1 MQCAQVFMLWIGSLE
16 SDILG
21 LKPGFANSFLD
32 YFIQIKS
39 QQGALGKEIINSVST
54 MLEGLSESLTE
65 TKEFVVFVT
74 VIFDEH

>member
-39 QQGALGKEIINSVST
+39 
-54 MLEGLSESLTE
+54 
-65 TKEFVVFVT
+65 
-74 VIFDEH
+74 